1 MGKDRISSGIP
12 GLNRLLDGGYI
23 LGRSMLIVGG
33 PGTGKSILTWHF
45 LFDGLM
51 NDENAVLLSLDQP
64 LDLILSDMANFGWDP
79 REAVE
84 NKSFSILSGT
94 LNLVPNEM
102 GFEYMI
108 SFDHPL
114 LREQPFTI
122 PRLAELVRKKA
133 SEIDA
138 TRIVIDGLGPL
149 LELAGNR
156 FEIRQMV
163 YSFIRELARDKR
175 TLLLTHELR
184 TSVNAGNDEMP
195 YFIADGVIKL
205 DMLYSAGDYVRTMR
219 VIKIRGTS
227 HIMRPIMF
235 KISDDGIEAFPDA
248 RLPE

>member
-1 MGKDRISSGIP
+1 MGKDRVSSGIS
-12 GLNRLLDGGYI
+12 GLDRLLDGGYI
-23 LGRSMLIVGG
+23 RGRSMLIVGG

-45 LFDGLM
+45 LFDGLV
-51 NDENAVLLSLDQP
+51 NNERAVLLSLDQP
-64 LDLILSDMANFGWDP
+64 PDIILGDMANFGWDP
-79 REAVE
+79 SISVE
-84 NKSFSILSGT
+84 NKSLSILSGT

-122 PRLAELVRKKA
+122 PRLAELVKKRA
-133 SEIDA
+133 TEIDA
-138 TRIVIDGLGPL
+138 SRIVVDGIGPL

-163 YSFIRELARDKR
+163 YSFLRELARDKR

-184 TSVNAGNDEMP
+184 SSPGAGNDEMP

-205 DMLYSAGDYVRTMR
+205 DMLYSSGDYVRTMR

-235 KISDDGIEAFPDA
+235 KISENGIEAYPDA

>member
-12 GLNRLLDGGYI
+12 GLDKLLNGGYMK
-23 LGRSMLIVGG
+23 GRSILIAGG

-45 LFDGLM
+45 LFDGIV
-51 NDENAVLLSLDQP
+51 NNETAVLLSLDQSSEVV
-64 LDLILSDMANFGWDP
+64 LNDMANFGWDP
-79 REAVE
+79 TEAVE
-84 NKSFSILSGT
+84 KKFLSILSGT
-94 LNLVPNEM
+94 LNLIPNEI

-122 PRLAELVRKKA
+122 PRLAELVRSRA
-133 SEIDA
+133 QDINA

-163 YSFIRELARDKR
+163 YSFVRELAKDEN

-184 TSVNAGNDEMP
+184 SSPTAGNDEMP

-205 DMLYSAGDYVRTMR
+205 DMVYSSGDFVRTMR
-219 VIKIRGTS
+219 VVKLRGTS
-227 HIMRPIMF
+227 HIMRPIIF
-235 KISDDGIEAFPDA
+235 KISDNGIEAFPDTK
-248 RLPE
+248 LPE